1 MRHLIP
7 ALAAALLMAVLILV
21 DVARPLGAHPWWS
34 QQTLLI
40 GAPLGLLLAT
50 LAGLRL
56 NTLPLSIAFLL
67 ATALAFGAA
76 KYGQLQFAASYAEDQ
91 LAGQLWHFGWIATG
105 LFSAATLTAAAA
117 TLIDTWAATIRSSAN
132 PLRKIRKI

>member
-7 ALAAALLMAVLILV
+7 ALAAAVLMAALIAF

-40 GAPLGLLLAT
+40 GAPVGLLFAT

-56 NTLPLSIAFLL
+56 NALPVLALSAIGL
-67 ATALAFGAA
+67 ALAFGVA

-105 LFSAATLTAAAA
+105 LFAAA
-117 TLIDTWAATIRSSAN
+117 TFTAALNTTVAAFRSTTK
-132 PLRKIRKI
+132 PLPGIGKI